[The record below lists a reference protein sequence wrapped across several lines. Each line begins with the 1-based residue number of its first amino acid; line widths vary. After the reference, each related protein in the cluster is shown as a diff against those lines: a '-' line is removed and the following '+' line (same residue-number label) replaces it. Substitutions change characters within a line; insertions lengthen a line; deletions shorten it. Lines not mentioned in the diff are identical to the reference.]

1 MLIREPK
8 FKLGDYVT
16 DRLGFAGRVE
26 NILSYRF
33 SDKNYI
39 YDVSPL
45 DEDDSW
51 REFAESRLTPYIKK
65 PKSVWD
71 LKEGDTYYTVDI
83 DGSVIKERWR
93 DEDYE
98 KSYRNSGNVFL
109 TEEEAEFDLE
119 RRKIEVQML
128 RFGGHRKYDYERNN
142 FCFSYDQ
149 EKDSVYIYLADF
161 SSAWQPG
168 QGIYFSK
175 RENAEK
181 ALIEIG
187 EDKII
192 KYLFSIDESGK
203 TDD

>member
-45 DEDDSW
+45 DENDNW

-71 LKEGDTYYTVDI
+71 LKEGDTYYLIVG
-83 DGSVIKERWR
+83 DGKVTEPTWGCCDKKLREI
-93 DEDYE
+93 
-98 KSYRNSGNVFL
+98 GNTFL
-109 TEEEAEFDLE
+109 TKEEAEFEVE
-119 RRKIEVQML
+119 RRKIETEML
-128 RFGGHRKYDYERNN
+128 RLGGRRVFKKGENNYYIVCDFSFHYDIRIYK
-142 FCFSYDQ
+142 
-149 EKDSVYIYLADF
+149 EKDGSF
-161 SSAWQPG
+161 G
-168 QGIYFSK
+168 KGMIYFDSIK
-175 RENAEK
+175 ECKNA
-181 ALIEIG
+181 IDSIG
-187 EDKII
+187 EGRI
-192 KYLFSIDESGK
+192 KKYYFGVEE
-203 TDD
+203 

>member
-45 DEDDSW
+45 DENDNW

-71 LKEGDTYYTVDI
+71 LKNGDEYYAI
-83 DGSVIKERWR
+83 DSCGNISQEEWHGVHI
-93 DEDYE
+93 DL
-98 KSYRNSGNVFL
+98 SYRDTGCAFL

-119 RRKIEVQML
+119 RRKIEAQML

-175 RENAEK
+175 RKNAEK